1 MNTFEETATAFVD
14 MAHAIIWCTVGT
26 VDKKNRPRS
35 RILHPFWDWDGKEL
49 VGWVGTG
56 ATQTKRNHLEQSPFV
71 SINYWVPNRNTCTAE
86 SKTSWCFD
94 LESRQYVWDR
104 YLNLP
109 EPLGY
114 NPAII
119 PGWKNYQ
126 SEDFAVLRFDLW
138 KLRVFPGSALMGS
151 SGGLFSWTKG

>member
-1 MNTFEETATAFVD
+1 
-14 MAHAIIWCTVGT
+14 MAHTIIWCTAGT

-56 ATQTKRNHLEQSPFV
+56 ATKTKRNHLEQNPSV
-71 SINYWVPNRNTCTAE
+71 SINYWVPNQNTCTAE
-86 SKTSWCFD
+86 SKASWCFD
-94 LESRQYVWDR
+94 LESRQYVRDR
-104 YLNLP
+104 YLSLP

-119 PGWKNYQ
+119 PGWENYQ
-126 SEDFAVLRFDLW
+126 SEDFAVLRFDPW

-151 SGGLFSWTKG
+151 SEGLFSWTKE